1 MVGNRCSTLF
11 WHESWVDGMVLKEC
25 FSILFSLVID
35 KNVIVK
41 DMVKN
46 SVLDI
51 GGVEVE
57 VEKSLFEWGVEL
69 VVRGV

>member
-25 FSILFSLVID
+25 FSILFSLVVD

-41 DMVKN
+41 DMVKKI
-46 SVLDI
+46 V
-51 GGVEVE
+51 
-57 VEKSLFEWGVEL
+57 F
-69 VVRGV
+69 